1 MVSRQA
7 RNNGNNNNTQ
17 FELRRERE
25 RERGRGTV
33 HMTVELE
40 RDSPITIINNRRRPH
55 HLCF

>member
-17 FELRRERE
+17 FELRPE
-25 RERGRGTV
+25 RERGRGTI

-40 RDSPITIINNRRRPH
+40 RDSAITIINNRRRPH